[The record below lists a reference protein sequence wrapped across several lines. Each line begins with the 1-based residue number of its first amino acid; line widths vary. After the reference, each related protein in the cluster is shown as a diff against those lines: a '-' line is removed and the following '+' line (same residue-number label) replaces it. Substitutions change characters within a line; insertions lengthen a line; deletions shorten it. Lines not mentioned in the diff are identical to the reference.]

1 MNCWGLLGFAEAS
14 KSFEIVQNWWEIFG
28 VLGKQLRRYL
38 SCSLV
43 FMSTIYSLIFLGKK
57 SWQHLASG
65 LRTLHNSTHWSM
77 IIFANSSPPIG
88 QFGAIKTTDWVV
100 ECKYELSFKIMV
112 TISQDNPL
120 VPANTAHPS
129 QYCQQSTQVFSQ
141 RSGRSVSLRL
151 CSQRCLSRHSIWLPV
166 NV

>member
-1 MNCWGLLGFAEAS
+1 MKKNELLG
-14 KSFEIVQNWWEIFG
+14 
-28 VLGKQLRRYL
+28 
-38 SCSLV
+38 
-43 FMSTIYSLIFLGKK
+43 
-57 SWQHLASG
+57 ASG
-65 LRTLHNSTHWSM
+65 LCRSLHIIWDCSKLMGDIWCPGETIEKIFILLISLYVDNLFLDIPRQEILATLGVRTLHNSTHWSM

-88 QFGAIKTTDWVV
+88 QFGAIKTSDWVV
-100 ECKYELSFKIMV
+100 ECKYELRFKIMV

-141 RSGRSVSLRL
+141 RSQRL